1 MGVSEGSDYL
11 TPEGRARAA
20 IDAQLKACGWEV
32 QDYGRAAVGAAR
44 GVAVRE
50 LPTGAGPADYVL
62 FVDRQAVGVIE
73 AKRTGA
79 TLTGVEP
86 QTLRY
91 RFAFPDEL
99 PAFTVDGALP
109 FGYEST
115 GAETRFTSGL
125 DPEPASRRVF
135 AFHRPETLAR
145 WHDDHTEGRGLLRA
159 GLRLLPEL
167 DPEAAKLWPAQAT
180 AIANLEES
188 LRANRPRALIQMATG
203 SGKTFTAANVT
214 YRLLRHAGAQRVLF
228 LVDRANLGR
237 QTVREL
243 EGFVTPDDGRKFT
256 ELYNARRLDSSG
268 LDMAG
273 EDAYKVHVSTIQRLH
288 SILRGDSGDASA
300 SASASDGGDD
310 EATGGGRGGGDPGG
324 GLGRTGGDNSRGS
337 FGSLNDDDLDERSG
351 FDAAPDQPVE
361 VAYNPAVPIES
372 YDVIVIDECHRSIYG
387 VWRQVL
393 EYFDAFLIG
402 LTATPGKQTFGFFD
416 QNLVMEYGHEQAV
429 ADRVNVDFDVFRIR
443 TEITESGS
451 TVDKGQV
458 TEFRDRETRQQ
469 RFELIDA
476 DIDYSPAELDRRVVA
491 PDQIRTVVA
500 ALRDSMPEM
509 FGDRNRRP
517 DGRLE
522 HIPKTL
528 IFAKDD
534 SHADDIV
541 QIVREEF
548 GLSNTGAVK
557 ITYRSGSSGQRPED
571 LIQQF
576 RTGYDTRIA
585 VTVDMIATGT
595 DVRPI
600 ECVVF
605 MRMVRSRNFFEQMKG
620 RGVRVIDA
628 EDLRIVTPDAAA
640 KDRFVLVDAVGVTET
655 ALADTVPLE
664 RCPHMGFDRL
674 LNRVGLGSTA
684 DDVISSL
691 ASRLA
696 RLDKR
701 ITAPDRAEVE
711 QVAGV
716 GLGEL
721 ARRLVDSLDP
731 DRHRAAASAAA
742 GGADPDDLDAEQVAA
757 ARQAMVEEAVRPIAA
772 NPELRDKLAEI
783 RRSYEQI
790 IDAASQDRVISGEF
804 SADAAD
810 RARRTVESFRQF
822 IEDHRDEIT
831 ALQVLYSQPFG
842 GGLTFGDIKEL
853 ANAVGRPPRSWTPE
867 DLWAAYETLDAGR
880 VRGSGRRV
888 TTDLVSLVRFALGR
902 AEELVAYPDLVSER
916 FEAWLAQQADA
927 GARFGDDQL
936 KFLELIRDHLAA
948 SLTVEPRDLTGAP
961 FSQHGGLG
969 RARQLFGPGLDPLL
983 EELTKALAA

>member
-11 TPEGRARAA
+11 TPEGRARGV
-20 IDAQLKACGWEV
+20 IDAQLEACGWVV
-32 QDYGRAAVGAAR
+32 QDYRRAAVAAAQ

-50 LPTGAGPADYVL
+50 VLTGAGPADYVL
-62 FVDRQAVGVIE
+62 FVDGQAVGVIE
-73 AKRTGA
+73 AKREGT

-91 RFAFPDEL
+91 RSAFPDEL

-109 FGYEST
+109 FGYEAT
-115 GAETRFTSGL
+115 GTETHFTSDL
-125 DPEPASRRVF
+125 DPEPTSRRVF

-145 WHDDHTEGRGLLRA
+145 WHDDHIAGRGSLRA
-159 GLRLLPEL
+159 GLRLLPVL
-167 DPEAAKLWPAQAT
+167 DPSGLWPAQAE
-180 AIANLEES
+180 AIGNLEKS
-188 LRANRPRALIQMATG
+188 LRANRLRALIQMATG

-214 YRLLRHAGAQRVLF
+214 YRLLRHAGARRVLF

-243 EGFVTPDDGRKFT
+243 EGFDTPDDGRKFT
-256 ELYNARRLDSSG
+256 ELYNVRRLDSPE
-268 LDMAG
+268 LDMAD
-273 EDAYKVHVSTIQRLH
+273 EAACHVHVSTIQRLH
-288 SILRGDSGDASA
+288 SILRGDASDEGGNHGNGTIGEEGSGENAVGSADGNFGGPGDA
-300 SASASDGGDD
+300 
-310 EATGGGRGGGDPGG
+310 PG
-324 GLGRTGGDNSRGS
+324 N
-337 FGSLNDDDLDERSG
+337 LNDDYLDERSG
-351 FDAAPDQPVE
+351 FDAAPDEPVE
-361 VAYNPAVPIES
+361 VAYNPKVPIES

-402 LTATPGKQTFGFFD
+402 LTATPGNKTFGFFK

-469 RFELIDA
+469 RFELIDT
-476 DIDYSPAELDRRVVA
+476 DIDYSAAELDRKVVA
-491 PDQIRTVVA
+491 PDQIRTIA
-500 ALRDSMPEM
+500 ATLRDSLPEM
-509 FGDRNRRP
+509 FPGRTRRP

-557 ITYRSGSSGQRPED
+557 ITYRSGASGQRPEE

-576 RTGYDTRIA
+576 RTGYATRIA

-628 EDLRIVTPDAAA
+628 DDLRIVTPDATA
-640 KDRFVLVDAVGVTET
+640 KDRFVLVDAVGVTDT

-674 LNRVGLGSTA
+674 LNRVGVGSTA

-711 QVAGV
+711 AVAGV

-731 DRHRAAASAAA
+731 DRHRKAACAAT
-742 GGADPDDLDAEQVAA
+742 GIEDPDGLDPDQVAA
-757 ARQAMVEEAVRPIAA
+757 ARQKMVAEAVRPIAA

-783 RRSYEQI
+783 RRSYEQV
-790 IDAASQDRVISGEF
+790 IDAASRDRVISGEF
-804 SADAAD
+804 SREATD
-810 RARRTVESFRQF
+810 RARAVADSFRQF
-822 IEDHRDEIT
+822 IEDNRDEIT
-831 ALQVLYSQPFG
+831 ALQVLYSQPYG

-853 ANAVGRPPRSWTPE
+853 ANAVGRPPRRWTPE
-867 DLWAAYETLDAGR
+867 DLWAAYETLDASR
-880 VRGSGRRV
+880 VRGSGHRV
-888 TTDLVSLVRFALGR
+888 MTDLVSLVRFALGWD
-902 AEELVAYPDLVSER
+902 EELVAYPDLVSER

-948 SLTVEPRDLTGAP
+948 SLTIDPRDLMGPT
-961 FSQHGGLG
+961 FSQHGGLS
-969 RARQLFGPGLDPLL
+969 RARQLFGPKLDPLL
-983 EELTKALAA
+983 EELTEALAA